1 MEVMWTKAGQSTEVR
16 REVDLCAAECIGK
29 ERGGNERRSRAGL

>member
-1 MEVMWTKAGQSTEVR
+1 MLWAKAGQSTEVR

-29 ERGGNERRSRAGL
+29 ERGENERRSRAGL